1 MVLVL
6 IKSKF
11 SKYLIKS
18 TKYVT
23 LNLSNV
29 TSLNIFLLDLNFEK
43 STVELH
49 YIHIFFM
56 LAKFHSDQRL
66 IVILSINCLNSNFCS
81 LK

>member
-29 TSLNIFLLDLNFEK
+29 TSLNIFLLDVNFEK

-56 LAKFHSDQRL
+56 LAKFQGNQRS
-66 IVILSINCLNSNFCS
+66 IVMSSINCLN
-81 LK
+81 